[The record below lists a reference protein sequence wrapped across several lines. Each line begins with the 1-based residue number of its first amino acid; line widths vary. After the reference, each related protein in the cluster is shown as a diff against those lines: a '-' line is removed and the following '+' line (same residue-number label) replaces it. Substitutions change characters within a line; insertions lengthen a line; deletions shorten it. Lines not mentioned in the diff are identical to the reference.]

1 MYIDHD
7 NKRVFIHIPR
17 TGGTSIKSALNLH
30 DKIYKKGVYHLSAD
44 VVFNTKV
51 NKENTTK
58 HNHYSFYYDDESIK
72 KVRELSSKDIETYNY
87 SYDVDK

>member
-30 DKIYKKGVYHLSAD
+30 DKIYKKGVYHLSAND
-44 VVFNTKV
+44 IP
-51 NKENTTK
+51 KECK
-58 HNHYSFYYDDESIK
+58 DYFK
-72 KVRELSSKDIETYNY
+72 FAFVRNQANQL
-87 SYDVDK
+87 